1 MRTAKWISP
10 VMVGLGLAISAQAA
24 TAGLFESTP
33 GACKPV
39 KPVNACEPVK
49 KVEPL
54 PPACKP
60 VQRYVPHVKP
70 CEPVQA
76 VKACEPVKG
85 CDGSHE
91 FVLDRLANKV
101 DHVLHVTAYKLH
113 AWKHDGYAKGS
124 SPAPC
129 DPVAPVSAPPTS
141 APAPLPAAPAPAAS
155 SHS

>member
-1 MRTAKWISP
+1 MRIAKWISP
-10 VMVGLGLAISAQAA
+10 VMVALGLAIGAQAA
-24 TAGLFESTP
+24 KASLFESTP

-39 KPVNACEPVK
+39 KAVNACEPVK
-49 KVEPL
+49 KVDPL

-70 CEPVQA
+70 CDPVQA

-113 AWKHDGYAKGS
+113 AWKHDSYAKEYSAG
-124 SPAPC
+124 PC
-129 DPVAPVSAPPTS
+129 DPVAPVSAPPAS
-141 APAPLPAAPAPAAS
+141 APAPLPAAPAPAAW